1 MYQKPCAASDSPS
14 GASRGLG
21 HQGAASPI
29 HFKGCPPGVD
39 KGSEVCYTVRNGIGL
54 IVGENEGEA
63 MKKHWLRGVL
73 LGVSLALLLGAG
85 VAVARQL
92 LTVSA
97 DKECVE
103 CWPYAG
109 DDEEVLPPDEYIV
122 ELTIE
127 GWSPDYPLCQQVVPN
142 GAWGCGDM
150 PQGDPAD
157 PQYRG
162 FFLDCEG
169 YVGYIYPESNNFHGQ
184 ASVSNDD
191 ELVYGKIEI
200 TVWQP
205 LNEYNELEPPWL
217 ASAKTTVTFAE
228 DCTPEQVEEFVPEP
242 GTLMLLGSGLMG
254 LAGYATLRWR
264 TRE

>member
-1 MYQKPCAASDSPS
+1 MFVLYCTQSSS
-14 GASRGLG
+14 THRGEKE
-21 HQGAASPI
+21 A
-29 HFKGCPPGVD
+29 
-39 KGSEVCYTVRNGIGL
+39 
-54 IVGENEGEA
+54 EA
-63 MKKHWLRGVL
+63 MKVHWLRGVL

-85 VAVARQL
+85 AALAQQR

-122 ELTIE
+122 WLTIQ
-127 GWSPDYPLCQQVVPN
+127 GWSPGYDLCQQVIPN
-142 GAWGCGDM
+142 GAYGCQ
-150 PQGDPAD
+150 PPEGDPAD

-191 ELVYGKIEI
+191 ELVYGNIEI

-205 LNEYNELEPPWL
+205 EDAIAPLDPPWL
-217 ASAKTTVTFAE
+217 SSAETSVTYAE

-242 GTLMLLGSGLMG
+242 GTLMLLGSGLAG
-254 LAGYATLRWR
+254 LVGYATLRWR